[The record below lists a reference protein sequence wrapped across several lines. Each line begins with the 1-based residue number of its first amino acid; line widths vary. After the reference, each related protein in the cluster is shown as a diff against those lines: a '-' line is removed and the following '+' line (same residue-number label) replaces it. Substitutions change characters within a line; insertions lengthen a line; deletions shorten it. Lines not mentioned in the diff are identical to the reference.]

1 MAQPKAE
8 RRALKRRVYEIGA
21 RAAFRPKERY
31 GVPSWSCFP
40 AGRSLGLPTMTL
52 YRHATPK
59 SPRLRRILAAGAAL
73 VGLLCVPAAAS
84 AADGG
89 GTTIEPSDQAKASA
103 IVVRKI
109 TCVRGCTSIK
119 AAEAGATLRFYGP
132 LLTRGKRVVYLGGT
146 SSKDD
151 VVAQLRIKRSG
162 STRVVTALIPKRA
175 KSGPVAIE
183 TAKGLRSQASQSVVT
198 LPEAVTPVSSMEPLA
213 GDGPFFPIR
222 GKWTMGTGAAA
233 YGANRGGEVHEGQDV
248 FAKCGTPLVAAE
260 GGTVMARKYHE
271 RAGNYV
277 VIRVAGADRSE
288 AYMHMRKPALV
299 KLNQKVKA
307 GTQIG
312 EVGDTGRADGCHLH
326 FELWEGYWQGVGGDG
341 KVIDPRPT
349 LREWAEVGTKA
360 QR

>member
-21 RAAFRPKERY
+21 RAAFRPEARY
-31 GVPSWSCFP
+31 GVPSWSCTP

-59 SPRLRRILAAGAAL
+59 PLRLRRFSAAAAAL
-73 VGLLCVPAAAS
+73 FGVLVAVPAAV

-89 GTTIEPSDQAKASA
+89 GTTLEPTDQAKANA
-103 IVVRKI
+103 MVVRKI
-109 TCVRGCTSIK
+109 TCVTGCTSIQS
-119 AAEAGATLRFYGP
+119 AEAGATLRFYGP

-151 VVAQLRIKRSG
+151 VKAQLRIKRTG
-162 STRVVTALIPKRA
+162 SSRVITAVIPKRA

-183 TAKGLRSQASQSVVT
+183 TAKGLRSRASESVVT
-198 LPEAVTPVSSMEPLA
+198 VPQAVTPVSAMEPLQ
-213 GDGPFFPIR
+213 GDGPFFPVR

-233 YGANRGGEVHEGQDV
+233 YGADRGGEGHQGQDV

-277 VIRVAGADRSE
+277 VIRVAGANRSE
-288 AYMHMRKPALV
+288 AYMHLRKPALV

-341 KVIDPRPT
+341 EPIDPRPT